1 MKILIP
7 FSGGINST
15 YSLYRWLT
23 ETEDQVV
30 VRTAVDQWYD
40 DKHNDIELD
49 RARQIV
55 LYLKSTIRDFEF
67 ELTEWP
73 SNYVK
78 EEHPIRPGFKLG
90 MWDVGKVRPRYEG
103 FYQWIKETNVDGFSF
118 GLSLENTAMDCGYNT
133 LRSVVEQDGV
143 DIYLAGMPDLTPV
156 AKGADFD
163 WEEVSRNMIGRFEQ
177 YESLPEELQKLTQRH
192 NMSTC
197 DDVHCRSCQYQRSYE
212 KFVSDGKTGRDLDL
226 FCAKHGC
233 YGPWRDQ
240 ADPKTYLY
248 RGGIGRDKSLPYLI
262 FN

>member
-1 MKILIP
+1 MKIVIP
-7 FSGGINST
+7 FSGGVNST
-15 YSLYRWLT
+15 YSLYRWLS
-23 ETEDQVV
+23 ETDADVL
-30 VRTAVDQWYD
+30 AY
-40 DKHNDIELD
+40 HSID
-49 RARQIV
+49 RWESEEVNVEEFKRLEKVKDFLQQ
-55 LYLKSTIRDFEF
+55 IRDFDF
-67 ELTEWP
+67 QTSEWP
-73 SNYVK
+73 SKYV
-78 EEHPIRPGFKLG
+78 EQRIPIRPGFTKGLYDIG
-90 MWDVGKVRPRYEG
+90 TLRPRYDG
-103 FYQWIKETNVDGFSF
+103 YIKW
-118 GLSLENTAMDCGYNT
+118 C
-133 LRSVVEQDGV
+133 VESNADAISIG
-143 DIYLAGMPDLTPV
+143 LAGMPDLTPV

>member
-1 MKILIP
+1 MKIVIP
-7 FSGGINST
+7 FSGGVNST
-15 YSLYRWLT
+15 YSLYRWLS
-23 ETEDQVV
+23 ETDADVL
-30 VRTAVDQWYD
+30 AY
-40 DKHNDIELD
+40 HSID
-49 RARQIV
+49 RWESEEANVEEFKRLEKVKDFLQQ
-55 LYLKSTIRDFEF
+55 IRDFDF
-67 ELTEWP
+67 QTSEWP
-73 SNYVK
+73 SKYV
-78 EEHPIRPGFKLG
+78 EQRIPIRPGFTNG
-90 MWDVGKVRPRYEG
+90 TYDVGKVRPRYDG
-103 FYQWIKETNVDGFSF
+103 YIKWCVESNADAISI

>member
-1 MKILIP
+1 MKIIIP
-7 FSGGINST
+7 FSGGVNST
-15 YSLYRWLT
+15 YSLYRWLS
-23 ETEDQVV
+23 ETDADVL
-30 VRTAVDQWYD
+30 AY
-40 DKHNDIELD
+40 HSID
-49 RARQIV
+49 RWESEEANVEEFKRLEKVKDFLQQ
-55 LYLKSTIRDFEF
+55 IRDFDF
-67 ELTEWP
+67 QTSEWP
-73 SNYVK
+73 SKYV
-78 EEHPIRPGFKLG
+78 EQRIPIRPGFTNGTYDIGIL
-90 MWDVGKVRPRYEG
+90 RPRY
-103 FYQWIKETNVDGFSF
+103 DGYAKWCVESNADAISI

>member
-1 MKILIP
+1 MKIIIP
-7 FSGGINST
+7 FSGGVNST
-15 YSLYRWLT
+15 YSLYRWLS
-23 ETEDQVV
+23 ETDADVL
-30 VRTAVDQWYD
+30 AY
-40 DKHNDIELD
+40 HSID
-49 RARQIV
+49 RWESEEANVEEFKRLEKVKDFLQQ
-55 LYLKSTIRDFEF
+55 IRDFDF
-67 ELTEWP
+67 QTSEWP
-73 SNYVK
+73 SKYV
-78 EEHPIRPGFKLG
+78 EQRIPIRPGFTNGTYDIGIL
-90 MWDVGKVRPRYEG
+90 RPRY
-103 FYQWIKETNVDGFSF
+103 DGYAKWCVESNADAISI

-248 RGGIGRDKSLPYLI
+248 RGGLGRDKSLPYLI

>member
-1 MKILIP
+1 MKIIIP
-7 FSGGINST
+7 FSGGVNST
-15 YSLYRWLT
+15 YSLYRWLS
-23 ETEDQVV
+23 ETDADVL
-30 VRTAVDQWYD
+30 AY
-40 DKHNDIELD
+40 HSID
-49 RARQIV
+49 RWESEEVNVEEFKRLEKVKDFLQQ
-55 LYLKSTIRDFEF
+55 IRDFDF
-67 ELTEWP
+67 QTSEWP
-73 SNYVK
+73 SKYV
-78 EEHPIRPGFKLG
+78 EQRIPIRPGFTNGTYDIGIL
-90 MWDVGKVRPRYEG
+90 RPRY
-103 FYQWIKETNVDGFSF
+103 DGYAKWCVESNADAISI

-248 RGGIGRDKSLPYLI
+248 RGGLGRDKSLPYLI

>member
-1 MKILIP
+1 MKIVIP
-7 FSGGINST
+7 FSGGVNST
-15 YSLYRWLT
+15 YSLYRWLS
-23 ETEDQVV
+23 ETDADVL
-30 VRTAVDQWYD
+30 AY
-40 DKHNDIELD
+40 HSID
-49 RARQIV
+49 RWESEEVNVEEFKRLEKVKDFLQQ
-55 LYLKSTIRDFEF
+55 IRDFDF
-67 ELTEWP
+67 QTSEWP
-73 SNYVK
+73 SKYV
-78 EEHPIRPGFKLG
+78 EQRIPIRPGFTKGLYDIG
-90 MWDVGKVRPRYEG
+90 TLRPRYDG
-103 FYQWIKETNVDGFSF
+103 YIKWCVESNADAISI

-240 ADPKTYLY
+240 ADPKTYMY

>member
-1 MKILIP
+1 MKIVIP
-7 FSGGINST
+7 FSGGVNST
-15 YSLYRWLT
+15 YSLYRWLS
-23 ETEDQVV
+23 ETDADVL
-30 VRTAVDQWYD
+30 AY
-40 DKHNDIELD
+40 HSID
-49 RARQIV
+49 RWESEEANVEEFKRLEKVKDFLQQ
-55 LYLKSTIRDFEF
+55 IRDFDF
-67 ELTEWP
+67 QTSEWP
-73 SNYVK
+73 SKYV
-78 EEHPIRPGFKLG
+78 EQRIPIRPGFTNGTYDIGIL
-90 MWDVGKVRPRYEG
+90 RPRY
-103 FYQWIKETNVDGFSF
+103 DGYAKWCVESNADAISI

-248 RGGIGRDKSLPYLI
+248 RGGLGRDKSLPYLI

>member
-7 FSGGINST
+7 FSGGVNST
-15 YSLYRWLT
+15 YSLYRWLS
-23 ETEDQVV
+23 ETDADVL
-30 VRTAVDQWYD
+30 AY
-40 DKHNDIELD
+40 HSID
-49 RARQIV
+49 RWESEEANVEEFKRLEKVKDFLQQ
-55 LYLKSTIRDFEF
+55 IRDFDF
-67 ELTEWP
+67 QTSEWP
-73 SNYVK
+73 SKYV
-78 EEHPIRPGFKLG
+78 EQRIPIRPGFTKGLYDIG
-90 MWDVGKVRPRYEG
+90 TLRPRYDG
-103 FYQWIKETNVDGFSF
+103 YIKWCVESNADAISI

>member
-1 MKILIP
+1 MKIVIP
-7 FSGGINST
+7 FSGGVNST
-15 YSLYRWLT
+15 YSLYRWLS
-23 ETEDQVV
+23 ETDADVL
-30 VRTAVDQWYD
+30 AY
-40 DKHNDIELD
+40 HSID
-49 RARQIV
+49 RWESEEANVEEFKRLEKVKDFLQQ
-55 LYLKSTIRDFEF
+55 IRDFDF
-67 ELTEWP
+67 QTSEWP
-73 SNYVK
+73 SKYV
-78 EEHPIRPGFKLG
+78 EQRIPIRPGFTNGTYDIGIL
-90 MWDVGKVRPRYEG
+90 RPRY
-103 FYQWIKETNVDGFSF
+103 DGYAKWCVESNADAISI

>member
-1 MKILIP
+1 
-7 FSGGINST
+7 
-15 YSLYRWLT
+15 
-23 ETEDQVV
+23 
-30 VRTAVDQWYD
+30 
-40 DKHNDIELD
+40 
-49 RARQIV
+49 
-55 LYLKSTIRDFEF
+55 
-67 ELTEWP
+67 
-73 SNYVK
+73 
-78 EEHPIRPGFKLG
+78 
-90 MWDVGKVRPRYEG
+90 
-103 FYQWIKETNVDGFSF
+103 
-118 GLSLENTAMDCGYNT
+118 MDCGYNT

>member
-7 FSGGINST
+7 LSGGINST
-15 YSLYRWLT
+15 YSVFRWLT
-23 ETEDQVV
+23 ETDADVL
-30 VRTAVDQWYD
+30 AY
-40 DKHNDIELD
+40 HSID
-49 RARQIV
+49 RWESEEANVEEFKRLEKVKDFLQQ
-55 LYLKSTIRDFEF
+55 IRDFDF
-67 ELTEWP
+67 QTSEWP
-73 SNYVK
+73 SKYV
-78 EEHPIRPGFKLG
+78 EQRIPIRPGFTNGTYDIGIL
-90 MWDVGKVRPRYEG
+90 RPRY
-103 FYQWIKETNVDGFSF
+103 DGYAKWCVESNADAISI

-248 RGGIGRDKSLPYLI
+248 RGGLGRDKSLPYLI

>member
-1 MKILIP
+1 MKIVIP
-7 FSGGINST
+7 FSGGVNST
-15 YSLYRWLT
+15 YSLYRWLS
-23 ETEDQVV
+23 ETDADVL
-30 VRTAVDQWYD
+30 AY
-40 DKHNDIELD
+40 HSID
-49 RARQIV
+49 RWESEEVNVEQFKRLEKVKDFLQQ
-55 LYLKSTIRDFEF
+55 IRDFDF
-67 ELTEWP
+67 QTSEWP
-73 SNYVK
+73 SKYV
-78 EEHPIRPGFKLG
+78 EQRIPIRPGFTNGTYDIGIL
-90 MWDVGKVRPRYEG
+90 RPRY
-103 FYQWIKETNVDGFSF
+103 DGYAKWCVESNADAISI